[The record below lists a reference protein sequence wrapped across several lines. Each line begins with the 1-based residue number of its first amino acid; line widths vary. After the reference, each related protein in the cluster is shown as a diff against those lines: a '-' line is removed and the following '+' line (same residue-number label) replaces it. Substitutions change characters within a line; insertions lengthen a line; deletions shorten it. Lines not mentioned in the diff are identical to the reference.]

1 VERAEHSQRLVNGR
15 GRRFN
20 SRFHLVDASQD
31 ARRNWR
37 QKVMLQYIPLNFA
50 ILSHPVNW
58 LSVAVLVGLGI
69 AGLGLLETQLS
80 KGATPEKK
88 G

>member
-1 VERAEHSQRLVNGR
+1 
-15 GRRFN
+15 
-20 SRFHLVDASQD
+20 
-31 ARRNWR
+31 
-37 QKVMLQYIPLNFA
+37 MLQYIPLNFA

>member
-1 VERAEHSQRLVNGR
+1 
-15 GRRFN
+15 
-20 SRFHLVDASQD
+20 
-31 ARRNWR
+31 
-37 QKVMLQYIPLNFA
+37 MLQYIPLNFA

-69 AGLGLLETQLS
+69 AGLGLLETQLN
-80 KGATPEKK
+80 KGVPSPEKK